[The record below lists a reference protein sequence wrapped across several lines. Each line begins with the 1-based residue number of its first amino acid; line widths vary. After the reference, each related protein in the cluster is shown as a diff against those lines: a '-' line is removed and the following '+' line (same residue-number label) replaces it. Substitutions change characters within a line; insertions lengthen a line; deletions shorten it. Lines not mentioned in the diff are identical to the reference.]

1 MRNWL
6 GHAKLLL
13 YTVLVSG
20 LALAA
25 IVLAAF
31 AIPII
36 IGIGTVLAVYVIIRV
51 LDEDSR

>member
-1 MRNWL
+1 VRSWL
-6 GHAKLLL
+6 EHAKLLL

-20 LALAA
+20 LVLAA
-25 IVLAAF
+25 IILAAF

-51 LDEDSR
+51 LNEDV